1 MEGDSYAKKNKKKS
15 VQNEGSI
22 SNASDVLYALW
33 VRFSVQACNGLE
45 WLLLDGRYYI
55 LFNFRVLLALI
66 YLLYEM
72 VKE

>member
-1 MEGDSYAKKNKKKS
+1 MEGDHAKKNKKKS

-22 SNASDVLYALW
+22 SNVSDVLYALW
-33 VRFSVQACNGLE
+33 VRFSVQTYNGLE
-45 WLLLDGRYYI
+45 WLILDRRYYI
-55 LFNFRVLLALI
+55 LFNFRVLLGVI

>member
-22 SNASDVLYALW
+22 SNVSDVLYALW
-33 VRFSVQACNGLE
+33 VRFSVQAYNGLE
-45 WLLLDGRYYI
+45 WLILDSRYYI
-55 LFNFRVLLALI
+55 LFNFRVFLAII

>member
-33 VRFSVQACNGLE
+33 VRFSVQAYNGLE
-45 WLLLDGRYYI
+45 WLILDGRYYI
-55 LFNFRVLLALI
+55 LFNFRVLLAI
-66 YLLYEM
+66 IFF
-72 VKE
+72 VIQIFKK

>member
-1 MEGDSYAKKNKKKS
+1 MEGDSHVKKNKKKS

-33 VRFSVQACNGLE
+33 VRFSVQAYNGLE
-45 WLLLDGRYYI
+45 WLILDSRYYI
-55 LFNFRVLLALI
+55 LFNFRVFLGVI